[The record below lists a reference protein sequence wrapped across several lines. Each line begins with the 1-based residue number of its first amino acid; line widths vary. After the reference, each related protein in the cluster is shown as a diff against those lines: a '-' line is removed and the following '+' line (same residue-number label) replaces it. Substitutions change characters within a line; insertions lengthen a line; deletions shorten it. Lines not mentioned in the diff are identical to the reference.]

1 MRRPLQLFRPPS
13 WLRPPRR
20 TARLRLTAVYGGF
33 FLVSG
38 ALLLG
43 LTYVL
48 FERATSGQS
57 QGSRLVMAPWK
68 ELQVAAQHA
77 SESHQ
82 LLVSSAIAFTIV
94 AALAVFLGWVV
105 AGRVLRPVREITAT
119 AQRISATNLH
129 ERLALDGA
137 DEEFKQLADTLD
149 DLFARLEASFE
160 AQHHFVANASHELR
174 SPLTAERALLQVA
187 LANPATTVERWRAT
201 GQEVLASSQEQA
213 QLLEALLTL
222 ASSEGG
228 LDHRERVDLSALAE
242 RVLDSRRLELD
253 RLSVHVEANAR
264 PAFVEGDPL
273 LAARMVANLVDNA
286 LRHNV
291 PGGRVEV
298 TTGTEQGRAAL
309 TVANTGPVVPPGEVD
324 RLFQPFQRLNGR
336 RLHHTDGHGLGLS
349 IVRAIA
355 VAHGARITAGA
366 PPDGGLTVTVAFPP
380 VPPPLPTVRLRVPK
394 ELTSRGLGESER

>member
-1 MRRPLQLFRPPS
+1 
-13 WLRPPRR
+13 
-20 TARLRLTAVYGGF
+20 
-33 FLVSG
+33 
-38 ALLLG
+38 
-43 LTYVL
+43 
-48 FERATSGQS
+48 
-57 QGSRLVMAPWK
+57 
-68 ELQVAAQHA
+68 
-77 SESHQ
+77 
-82 LLVSSAIAFTIV
+82 
-94 AALAVFLGWVV
+94 
-105 AGRVLRPVREITAT
+105 VREITAT